1 MPVSGRDTR
10 SLIELVGWGCR
21 SSNAARPS
29 VVLSER
35 WKSQIPGVMLVR
47 TAELGTQSSHPSISI
62 QRSASPSSRTHP
74 SVAVPRTISPGI
86 IPVRRSASSSEEN
99 GGTTVQGGSS
109 LATMGAV
116 VLGFDLIATL
126 ALCTTLYSGFR
137 RGGASLI
144 VDARAAR
151 KKTEYKT
158 APRNSR
164 DGGTR
169 ETAAA
174 RARGGT
180 PEIFLPPR
188 TLHT

>member
-29 VVLSER
+29 VALSER

-174 RARGGT
+174 RALAMPAPLCST
-180 PEIFLPPR
+180 
-188 TLHT
+188 